1 MKTLKLFLEI
11 VLFVDM
17 FVTWFVI
24 VTLGIMFLAEVF
36 KQYYFIRDMNTILE
50 TSSNKENLVISIYT
64 ILLLIYIVVAAILL
78 SVFYMRNEWRNTS
91 GYEIFGRV
99 YLNRALVITVIML
112 IGILFAII
120 AGFRYKFIKFWGN
133 ISSIFTVV
141 AAWIPLNL
149 IYSIILNKSK
159 LKIRI
164 LTPEVYQK
172 FGQNIFDFS
181 LTNAKL
187 KLVAQNTGRKR
198 DYFRFKG
205 ICKSKDVD
213 LIIKRKKESN
223 TLIASFTDRD
233 KWVKLEPQDIMPIES
248 IKKTDLKNFLGLFNE
263 TICVLYESMSGKI
276 FSDTINLINFNNSMI
291 LLPQHTKHDS
301 IWNIV
306 AVGYGSACS
315 IFWAYWYSLI
325 LLYTL
330 SFVLIL
336 GIFIWILSFVTFG
349 SRAQVRVA
357 YESETVWDKV
367 QIENETKHEVDLS
380 FILIGMAD
388 DDEKV
393 INKQRIVIGPNNVSH
408 VLYFS
413 KNNPNY
419 KIILD
424 NGRKHRVYYLD
435 S

>member
-1 MKTLKLFLEI
+1 
-11 VLFVDM
+11 
-17 FVTWFVI
+17 
-24 VTLGIMFLAEVF
+24 
-36 KQYYFIRDMNTILE
+36 
-50 TSSNKENLVISIYT
+50 
-64 ILLLIYIVVAAILL
+64 
-78 SVFYMRNEWRNTS
+78 
-91 GYEIFGRV
+91 
-99 YLNRALVITVIML
+99 
-112 IGILFAII
+112 
-120 AGFRYKFIKFWGN
+120 
-133 ISSIFTVV
+133 
-141 AAWIPLNL
+141 
-149 IYSIILNKSK
+149 
-159 LKIRI
+159 
-164 LTPEVYQK
+164 
-172 FGQNIFDFS
+172 
-181 LTNAKL
+181 
-187 KLVAQNTGRKR
+187 
-198 DYFRFKG
+198 
-205 ICKSKDVD
+205 
-213 LIIKRKKESN
+213 
-223 TLIASFTDRD
+223 
-233 KWVKLEPQDIMPIES
+233 
-248 IKKTDLKNFLGLFNE
+248 
-263 TICVLYESMSGKI
+263 MSGKI